1 MKVLIATGLYPPEVG
16 GPATYSKVLE
26 TELPKHG
33 IEVQVLPFSR
43 VRHLPKIFRHIRYF
57 FYVLREGKGV
67 DIIYA
72 QDPVSVGLPAFLAAR
87 ILRKRFLLK
96 VVGDYAW
103 EQASQRWGFGGTLE
117 EFQYADL
124 PFMPRLLRF
133 LERYV
138 ARRALR
144 AVVPSRYLA
153 KVVGKWDVAKR
164 DIAVIYNGME
174 KLTDAGNK
182 PVLRGLV
189 RFNGKLI
196 VSIGRLVPW
205 KGFRELIGMLGRMKK
220 DFPDIKLMII
230 GSGPD
235 MASLEEEASRK
246 GLADDVIFTG
256 ALSRDVLLR
265 YVRLSDVFVL
275 NTRYE
280 GFSHQLLE
288 VMAVGVPVV
297 TTKIGGNPEAIEH
310 EKNGFLVAPNDTAKI
325 EGYVRLLLSDAA
337 LRARIVAAG
346 KRKVA
351 QFSDERMVAET
362 AKLLSLC
369 MS

>member
-16 GPATYSKVLE
+16 GPATYSKTLE
-26 TELPKHG
+26 TELPRRG
-33 IEVQVLPFSR
+33 VQVLVLPFSR
-43 VRHLPKIFRHIRYF
+43 VRHLPKIIRHLRYF
-57 FYVLREGKGV
+57 FLVLREGKDV
-67 DIIYA
+67 DVIYA
-72 QDPVSVGLPAFLAAR
+72 QDPVSVGLPALCAAR
-87 ILRKRFLLK
+87 FLKKKFLLK

-103 EQASQRWGFGGTLE
+103 EQAVQRSGFAGTLE
-117 EFQYADL
+117 EFQYASL
-124 PFMPRLLRF
+124 PLVPRVLRF

-138 ARRALR
+138 ARHAVRV
-144 AVVPSRYLA
+144 VVPSKYLGRIVGQWGIA
-153 KVVGKWDVAKR
+153 KK
-164 DIAVIYNGME
+164 DISVIYNGME
-174 KLTDAGNK
+174 ELADTGNK

-205 KGFRELIGMLGRMKK
+205 KGFRELIGMLTGMKK

-230 GSGPD
+230 GAGPD
-235 MASLEEEASRK
+235 MAELEEEAAHK
-246 GLADDVIFTG
+246 DLADDVIFTG
-256 ALSRDVLLR
+256 ALPRDVLLR

-288 VMAVGVPVV
+288 VMAVGVPIV
-297 TTKIGGNPEAIEH
+297 TTKIGGNSEAIEH

-325 EGYVRLLLSDAA
+325 EGYVRALLSDAV

-346 KRKVA
+346 KRKVK
-351 QFSDERMVAET
+351 QFSDERMVTET
-362 AKLLSLC
+362 VKLLVAL
-369 MS
+369 